1 MKKIIAVAVVSA
13 FVTPAFAADVSVNGL
28 VEFAFTDNNGTTSTG
43 NGDNA
48 IYVSAS
54 TETSNGLAVSA
65 DINITGNGENDGGDS
80 LTIAGPFGTVDL
92 GDTSSATDKF
102 DDRTDKDVMVGG
114 VGVGG
119 QDAGASWQLPTLVPG
134 LTTYISYGA
143 DSNADGEAHTGVG
156 LEYGAGPVEVAF
168 AQNQA
173 DDETKDQTY
182 VGGTVT
188 FAGVALSYDRM
199 DTGTDDSDLTETA
212 VGLTYSMNDLT
223 FAVTSTEKEDAA
235 GLTTSDVMFYGVKY
249 SLGGGVTAFAETYA
263 DDVDT
268 DDEATA
274 IGVAF
279 SF

>member
-119 QDAGASWQLPTLVPG
+119 QDAGASWQLPTLVAG

-143 DSNADGEAHTGVG
+143 DSNADGVAHTGLG
-156 LEYGAGPVEVAF
+156 LGYEAGPVEVAF

-173 DDETKDQTY
+173 DDETQDQTY

-188 FAGVALSYDRM
+188 FAGLALSYDRM
-199 DTGTDDSDLTETA
+199 DTGTDDSDVTETA
-212 VGLTYSMNDLT
+212 IGVTYSMNDVT
-223 FAVTSTEKEDAA
+223 FAVTSTETENAA
-235 GLTTSDVMFYGVKY
+235 GATTSDVMFYGVKY

-274 IGVAF
+274 VGVAF
-279 SF
+279 AF